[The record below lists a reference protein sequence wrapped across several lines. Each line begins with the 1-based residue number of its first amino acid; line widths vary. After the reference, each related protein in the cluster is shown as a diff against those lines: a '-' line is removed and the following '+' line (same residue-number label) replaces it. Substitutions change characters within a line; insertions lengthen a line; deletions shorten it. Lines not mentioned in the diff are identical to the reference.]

1 MENSKLLRKLENYPT
16 LRALLGEKWFLK
28 KFSERESSPHLLIEL
43 LLEEKL
49 EVEHVTNLLDGLQDS
64 LRAGKIKE
72 FLSIDRDLARLLYFS
87 EFVKNLESHL
97 NKLNPIKGFT
107 GIGKKLRELDTPDKF
122 VQTVNEIEIA
132 SSLLGHFKKMELET
146 APNTPKLML
155 LPFFRDS
162 NIKLEKELKEISSDK
177 ANTRRKSILYCVL
190 KELLEKLR

>member
-1 MENSKLLRKLENYPT
+1 MVSYYVERECNLENSKLLRKLENYPT

-146 APNTPKLML
+146 EPNHFETSIIAKNKDRIIRLSFVTPETVEEFSK
-155 LPFFRDS
+155 RIYS
-162 NIKLEKELKEISSDK
+162 
-177 ANTRRKSILYCVL
+177 
-190 KELLEKLR
+190 